1 MIMGLGDG
9 VTLQVQETFNSMGA
23 NIVSAAVLYQN
34 NTRYVDLEELE
45 EFVNNEESIAYFSP
59 DIEHNSKIKFGK
71 EDTTVS
77 VSGVSQDYAKIRDR
91 GIAEGRN
98 IQYIDVLKK
107 QKVCLLGT
115 HVVNELYGE
124 GTPYNEVVGKEV
136 KLDGYKFNVIGI
148 LEEKSGGGAGG
159 FDDIVLIPYT
169 VAQDIF
175 NKNFVNSFYFS
186 YPNGDYADEATEKI
200 DKFFYNVFKDTDYYI
215 VVDSASMM
223 DSLND
228 ILESITTVLVAIAA
242 ISLLVGGIGIMN
254 IMLVSVSERTREI
267 GVRKAIG
274 ANPRDILSQF
284 VIEAITT
291 SGIGGVLGI
300 LLGIAMTYVVAGGM
314 GLTASVSILSII
326 VSAGV
331 SCFIGV
337 LFGYLPANKAAKM
350 NPIEA
355 LRYE

>member
-1 MIMGLGDG
+1 MGLGDG
-9 VTLQVQETFNSMGA
+9 VTAQVQDTFNSMGA
-23 NIVSAAVLYQN
+23 NIISATVLYQN
-34 NTRYVDLEELE
+34 NTRYIDIAELE
-45 EFVNNEESIAYFSP
+45 EFASNEESILYFSP
-59 DIEHNSKIKFGK
+59 DITNSSKVKFEK
-71 EDTTVS
+71 EDVTSSIT
-77 VSGVSQDYAKIRDR
+77 GVTQDYAKIRDR

-107 QKVCLLGT
+107 QKVCVIGT
-115 HVVNELYGE
+115 YLVNELFGKE
-124 GTPYNEVVGKEV
+124 TPFNEIVGKEL
-136 KLDGYKFNVIGI
+136 KINGYKFSIIGV
-148 LEEKSGGGAGG
+148 LEEKSGGTVGG

-175 NKNFVNSFYFS
+175 SKNKISSFYFS
-186 YPNGDYADEATEKI
+186 YPNGDYADEAAEKI
-200 DKFFYNVFKDTDYYI
+200 DKFFYNIFKDTDYYI
-215 VVDSASMM
+215 IIDSASMM
-223 DSLND
+223 KSMND
-228 ILESITTVLVAIAA
+228 ILNSITSVLVAIAA

-267 GVRKAIG
+267 GIRKAIG

-300 LLGIAMTYVVAGGM
+300 ILGITMTYLVGGAM
-314 GLTASVSILSII
+314 GLMATVSITSII

-331 SCFIGV
+331 SCLIGV
-337 LFGYLPANKAAKM
+337 LFGYLPAKKAAGM

>member
-1 MIMGLGDG
+1 MGLGDG
-9 VTLQVQETFNSMGA
+9 VTAQVQDTFNSMGA

-34 NTRYVDLEELE
+34 DTRYVDLDDLE
-45 EFVNNEESIAYFSP
+45 EFVNNEDSVAYFSP
-59 DIEHNSKIKFGK
+59 DITKTSTVKFEK
-71 EDTTVS
+71 EDVSSS

-115 HVVNELYGE
+115 YVVNELFGE
-124 GTPYNEVVGKEV
+124 DVPYDEVVGKEV
-136 KLDGYKFNVIGI
+136 KINGNKFKVIGV
-148 LEEKSGGGAGG
+148 LEEKSGGTAGA

-169 VAQDIF
+169 VAQDIY
-175 NKNFVNSFYFS
+175 NANIVSSFYFS
-186 YPNGDYADEATEKI
+186 YPDGDYADEATDAI
-200 DKFFYNVFKDTDYYI
+200 DKFFYNIFKDSDYYI
-215 VVDSASMM
+215 VIDSASMM
-223 DSLND
+223 DSMND
-228 ILESITTVLVAIAA
+228 ILGTITTVLVAIAA

-300 LLGIAMTYVVAGGM
+300 ILGIVMTYLVAGAM
-314 GLTASVSILSII
+314 GLTASVSISSIVI
-326 VSAGV
+326 SAGV
-331 SCFIGV
+331 SCVIGV
-337 LFGYLPANKAAKM
+337 LFGYLPAKKAAGM